1 MPRRSFRPDALP
13 ETFVDDPAGLA
24 ECVAHLRS
32 VDLLGFDT
40 EFVGEET
47 FRPELCL
54 VQISTAERLF
64 VIDPYHCG
72 PVEEFW
78 ELMHDPA
85 RMVIVHAGRE
95 EVRMCQFF
103 SGKPPAAIF
112 DAQIAIGLIGST
124 YPISYAGLVQEILA
138 VRLNKSDTLTD
149 WRRRPL
155 TASQMR
161 YAYDDV
167 RYLIPAYERIHKR
180 LKKLDRLAW
189 ADEEFA
195 TFTHWAVGSDPTV
208 ERWRKLKG
216 IGSLGQRELALLKE
230 VYGWRDRT
238 AERQNRPVRSVMRD
252 DVLLEVARAGAR
264 SPEDFLQIRGLP
276 KSEFANILAAVR
288 RGRGRPLAECPEVIT
303 QAHEPPQMATL
314 TAVLSVVLGE
324 LCEELQLAQSLVCS
338 QYHLKDIIRSY
349 TPGGA
354 APDDSPFAKGWRRES
369 IYPRLQQMLEG
380 KLSIRVA
387 DPSKGTPLELTPV
400 ADGE

>member
-1 MPRRSFRPDALP
+1 MARRSFRPDALP
-13 ETFVDDPAGLA
+13 ETFVDDPARLA
-24 ECVAHLRS
+24 ECVAHLRT

-54 VQISTAERLF
+54 VQISTVERLF

-78 ELMHDPA
+78 KLMHDPA
-85 RMVIVHAGRE
+85 RTVIAHAGRE

-103 SGKPPAAIF
+103 SGKPPASIF
-112 DAQIAIGLIGST
+112 DTQIAIGLIGST
-124 YPISYAGLVQEILA
+124 YPISYAGLVQEILG

-155 TASQMR
+155 TVSQMR

-167 RYLIPAYERIHKR
+167 RYLIPAYERIVKR
-180 LKKLDRLAW
+180 LKKLERLAW
-189 ADEEFA
+189 AQEEFA
-195 TFTHWAVGSDPTV
+195 TFLHWAVGNDPTV

-216 IGSLGQRELALLKE
+216 IGSLGERELALLQE
-230 VYGWRDRT
+230 LYGWRERT
-238 AERQNRPVRSVMRD
+238 AERQNRPVRTVLRD
-252 DVLLEVARAGAR
+252 DVLVEAARAGAR

-288 RGRGRPLAECPEVIT
+288 RGRGRPLAECPEVQT
-303 QAHEPPQMATL
+303 QPHEPPQMPTL
-314 TAVLSVVLGE
+314 TAILSLVLGE
-324 LCEELQLAQSLVCS
+324 LCEELNLAQSLVCS
-338 QYHLKDIIRSY
+338 QYHIKDVIRAY
-349 TPGGA
+349 APGA
-354 APDDSPFAKGWRRES
+354 EAPEDSPFAKGWRREF
-369 IYPRLQQMLEG
+369 IFPRLQRVLEG
-380 KLSIRVA
+380 KVSIRVA
-387 DPSKGTPLELTPV
+387 DPSKGTPLELRAI